1 MTMTTTDKTDGR
13 GATSPA
19 RRRWIVIFITCLV
32 AAACGVWLAAG
43 QMWFARYRLAALL
56 DEGRVEQA
64 AILGRE
70 YADRPGNADVCL
82 LIVRALRMTDD
93 LVESDRM
100 LDRHE
105 SLIDSPERIGEE
117 RSLNRARR
125 GQLDGVDVRL
135 PAFLRDPDLDE
146 RDVCEAFAIG
156 LRLNRRFDEA
166 AQLLDA
172 WQRDWPDDYRPH
184 YHEGLM
190 RQTLTNWQKAIASY
204 EIALQLDPTARDCRQ
219 RLGECLNQLERGQE
233 AAEQFTILTE
243 SQPDDAMA
251 WEGLANA
258 LKQTGDF
265 GGARSACLRVLDLMP
280 ENFAARRAVA
290 EIDLDT
296 NDVESAA
303 AIAASLLRVWP
314 EDVATLYVLSRAEA
328 VRGNADES
336 RQLVERWTAA
346 DKAVQEI
353 ERDIQ
358 RLAESV
364 NDVEL
369 QVSLGQR
376 MLKHYSREMGI
387 QFIGVVLQIN
397 PQHAAAREVFADY
410 EQRTESLRSIPVP
423 EPRTLP

>member
-1 MTMTTTDKTDGR
+1 
-13 GATSPA
+13 
-19 RRRWIVIFITCLV
+19 
-32 AAACGVWLAAG
+32 
-43 QMWFARYRLAALL
+43 
-56 DEGRVEQA
+56 
-64 AILGRE
+64 
-70 YADRPGNADVCL
+70 
-82 LIVRALRMTDD
+82 
-93 LVESDRM
+93 
-100 LDRHE
+100 
-105 SLIDSPERIGEE
+105 
-117 RSLNRARR
+117 
-125 GQLDGVDVRL
+125 
-135 PAFLRDPDLDE
+135 
-146 RDVCEAFAIG
+146 
-156 LRLNRRFDEA
+156 
-166 AQLLDA
+166 
-172 WQRDWPDDYRPH
+172 
-184 YHEGLM
+184 
-190 RQTLTNWQKAIASY
+190 
-204 EIALQLDPTARDCRQ
+204 
-219 RLGECLNQLERGQE
+219 
-233 AAEQFTILTE
+233 
-243 SQPDDAMA
+243 
-251 WEGLANA
+251 
-258 LKQTGDF
+258 
-265 GGARSACLRVLDLMP
+265 MP